1 MRKLFGTDGIRGI
14 ANEYPLTVEMCDKL
28 AAAICSP
35 QSSILQKNNPTILIG
50 KDTRISGDMLEHAMA
65 AALASRG
72 ADVELLGVVPTP
84 AVSLLTKKLNADL
97 GIVISASHNPF
108 QYNGIKLFNKDG
120 LKLKDEEEQK
130 LENII
135 FANSEKESVKKIGR
149 IKNMFG
155 AKKIYIDSILSKFNF
170 DGQGI
175 HVVVDSANGALSS
188 FAAHMIAAFGFRVTS
203 IFDSHDGYNINAN
216 CGATHPEV
224 LGELVKSCAADVGVA
239 FDGDGDRMIFC
250 DENGEIMDGN
260 QVLAALCGKDE
271 MEIVSTIISN
281 YGLEKFCKNR
291 SIKLTKTNVGD
302 RYISEYMQ
310 RNPVAKIGGEP
321 SGHII
326 LREHLLT
333 GDGLFSCLKI
343 LEKFVNSGKNLFSEF
358 SHVFMPSK
366 SVNQN
371 IEIKNK
377 NVIEKT
383 EIKSLIE
390 DSKKL
395 LSGHGKLIVRASGTE
410 PVVRIVVEGD
420 NEPLLK
426 KISDSICN
434 AIREYADD

>member
-28 AAAICSP
+28 AAAICSR
-35 QSSILQKNNPTILIG
+35 QSSILQKDDPTILIG
-50 KDTRISGDMLEHAMA
+50 KDTRISGGMLEHAMA
-65 AALASRG
+65 AALASHG

-108 QYNGIKLFNKDG
+108 QYNGIKLFNEDG
-120 LKLKDEEEQK
+120 LKLKDDEEQK
-130 LENII
+130 LENIL
-135 FANSEKESVKKIGR
+135 FANSGKESVKKIGR

-155 AKKIYIDSILSKFNF
+155 AKKIYIDGILSKFNF

-188 FAAHMIAAFGFRVTS
+188 FASYIISAFGFKVMS
-203 IFDSHDGYNINAN
+203 VFDSPDGCNINAN

-224 LGELVKSCAADVGVA
+224 LGKLVKSHSADLGVA
-239 FDGDGDRMIFC
+239 FDGDGDRVIFC
-250 DENGEIMDGN
+250 DENGEVMDGD
-260 QVLAALCGKDE
+260 QVLAALCEGSE
-271 MEIVSTIISN
+271 MEMVSTIISN

-291 SIKLTKTNVGD
+291 GIKLTKTNVGD

-310 RNPVAKIGGEP
+310 KNPAAKIGGEP

-333 GDGLFSCLKI
+333 GDGLFSCLKV
-343 LEKFVNSGKNLFSEF
+343 LEKFVNSGKNFFSEF
-358 SHVFMPSK
+358 SHVFTPSK
-366 SVNQN
+366 SVNKN
-371 IEIKNK
+371 VEVKNK
-377 NVIEKT
+377 NVIEET

-395 LSGHGKLIVRASGTE
+395 LSGRGKLIVRASGTE
-410 PVVRIVVEGD
+410 PVIRIVVEGD
-420 NEPLLK
+420 DEPMLK
-426 KISDSICN
+426 KISDSICD
-434 AIREYADD
+434 AIKEYAND